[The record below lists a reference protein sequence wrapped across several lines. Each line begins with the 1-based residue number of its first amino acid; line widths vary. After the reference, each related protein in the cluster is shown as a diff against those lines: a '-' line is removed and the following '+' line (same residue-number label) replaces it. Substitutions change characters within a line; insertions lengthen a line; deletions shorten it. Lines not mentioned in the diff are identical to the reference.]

1 MLNINNIQ
9 FLNKNNPKKISN
21 NINPNEICIT
31 IWEIMKRIVDFFN
44 VDVIIRVDFN
54 RDENEIDFNSYKL
67 FKVKEFNFSNMNMLH
82 SNVKKT
88 YWFYGE
94 FNVKGYKRF
103 HISKDEENN
112 HSFENEKLR
121 INNNE
126 NNNNIVN
133 NDNNNNN
140 NDENNNEN
148 NNNNVNNENNN
159 NNNVNKENNN
169 NNNVNNYN
177 NNNVNND
184 NNNNNNV
191 NNNKENNENLI
202 NNINKNTSKKNNI
215 ITTNNNSFKKIFLFK
230 DYGKL
235 FLSPKGLIN
244 PSVYCYMNTAFQC
257 LLSIPELNYHFS
269 SSQYFSNSNK
279 KNLSI
284 CDSFKDLI
292 VSYNSQ
298 NTNTIYPPKTI
309 YQSCSSLISLNYQQD
324 SQEFLRRFLGGIQDE
339 LNHSKK
345 YVFPENISMNVAWN
359 IYRSNN
365 NSFIDSIFS
374 GLIRSQIKCFKC
386 KKISNTF
393 DPFLDLSLSVNNN
406 KNKEKLNDCLSEYF
420 KEEVIKDKDTICDKC
435 KSKNIKMSKKLDIV
449 ILPPVLTIHI
459 KRFEG
464 NGDKINTKISFN
476 LELDLE
482 KFINNEKNND
492 IYNDNNFYMNKFLKY
507 ELFATV
513 VHQGS
518 SIRGGHYFAVVK
530 RKDEW
535 FICDDES
542 VSKCNEKNA
551 LNSDC
556 YLLFYRQIQ
565 N

>member
-1 MLNINNIQ
+1 MQ

-54 RDENEIDFNSYKL
+54 RDENEIDLNTYKL
-67 FKVKEFNFSNMNMLH
+67 YKVKEFNFSSMNVLN

-94 FNVKGYKRF
+94 FNVKGFPRF
-103 HISKDEENN
+103 NNNNNNNNENDN
-112 HSFENEKLR
+112 SVININFDKLR
-121 INNNE
+121 INNNNE
-126 NNNNIVN
+126 NNEN
-133 NDNNNNN
+133 
-140 NDENNNEN
+140 NNNEN
-148 NNNNVNNENNN
+148 NNNNNNNNENNN
-159 NNNVNKENNN
+159 NDNNNNDNNNNINENNN
-169 NNNVNNYN
+169 NNENNKN
-177 NNNVNND
+177 NND
-184 NNNNNNV
+184 NNNNNKIE
-191 NNNKENNENLI
+191 NNKEKNEI
-202 NNINKNTSKKNNI
+202 NNINNKNSSLKNNI
-215 ITTNNNSFKKIFLFK
+215 TSNNINSFKPIFYFK
-230 DYGKL
+230 DYEKL
-235 FLSPKGLIN
+235 ILSPIGLIN

-257 LLSIPELNYHFS
+257 LLSIPELTYHFS
-269 SSQYFSNSNK
+269 HSIYSQNNT
-279 KNLSI
+279 KNHPI

-292 VSYNSQ
+292 ISYSSNKSKNS
-298 NTNTIYPPKTI
+298 IYLPKSIFQT
-309 YQSCSSLISLNYQQD
+309 CNSLLSLNYQQD

-339 LNHSKK
+339 LNNSKK
-345 YVFPENISMNVAWN
+345 YVFPENISMNSAWN

-386 KKISNTF
+386 KNISNTF

-406 KNKEKLNDCLSEYF
+406 KNKEKLNDCLNEYF
-420 KEEVIKDKDTICDKC
+420 KEEIIKDKDFFCEKC
-435 KSKNIKMSKKLDIV
+435 KNKNVKMSKKLEIV
-449 ILPPVLTIHI
+449 IFPPILTIHI

-464 NGDKINTKISFN
+464 NGAKINTKISFK

-482 KFINNEKNND
+482 KFINNNN
-492 IYNDNNFYMNKFLKY
+492 NNLKY

-535 FICDDES
+535 FICDDDS